1 MFWRPI
7 SIGSFEFSIFFFSL
21 SKNIWSSFNEDSN
34 LFKES
39 SLCLIVFSWKIFSSL
54 NFFWYCI
61 NSWFFSFKT
70 FSDLIIWASF
80 SVNSFVFLNI
90 ESSLDFKLI
99 SFCLFFSLNFF
110 SKSWESS
117 FSLLSKLT
125 FIKSKSSF
133 AFLKAFFSLL
143 NFSLSAL
150 NSFFC
155 SCNFFSSF
163 SFSFSFCFNL
173 FNSSW

>member
-7 SIGSFEFSIFFFSL
+7 SIGSLKFSIFFFSL

-54 NFFWYCI
+54 NFFWYSI
-61 NSWFFSFKT
+61 NFCSFSFKA

-80 SVNSFVFLNI
+80 SVNSFVFLNNV
-90 ESSLDFKLI
+90 SSFAFKLI

-117 FSLLSKLT
+117 FSFFSKLAS
-125 FIKSKSSF
+125 IKSKSSF
-133 AFLKAFFSLL
+133 AFLKAYFSLL
-143 NFSLSAL
+143 NFSLSEL
-150 NSFFC
+150 NSFFWF
-155 SCNFFSSF
+155 CNFFFSS
-163 SFSFSFCFNL
+163 SISFSFCFNL